1 MVMAKRSSV
10 QGLPPQVKTWLD
22 HALVEGNF
30 SGYQSLEAE
39 LQKLGYQIS
48 KSAIHRYGQQ
58 FEERL
63 SALKLVTEQARAVV
77 NGAPDDE
84 DAVNQ
89 ALVRMVQEKL
99 FSVVMEM
106 EVDPAKVNLSG
117 LTRSIAELSRSSIQV
132 KKYAADVKAAAQI
145 AADKVEKIA
154 RKGGL
159 SSDAV
164 QTIRKEILGIG

>member
-1 MVMAKRSSV
+1 MPPRSSIAA
-10 QGLPPQVKTWLD
+10 LPKQVKEWLD
-22 HALVEGNF
+22 TALVEGDF
-30 SGYQSLEAE
+30 SGYKILEAE

-48 KSAIHRYGQQ
+48 KSAIHRYGQE

-63 SALKLVTEQARAVV
+63 SALRLVTEQARAVV
-77 NGAPDDE
+77 TAAPDDE

-89 ALVRMVQEKL
+89 ALVRIVQEKL

>member
-1 MVMAKRSSV
+1 MVS
-10 QGLPPQVKTWLD
+10 
-22 HALVEGNF
+22 
-30 SGYQSLEAE
+30 
-39 LQKLGYQIS
+39 
-48 KSAIHRYGQQ
+48 
-58 FEERL
+58 
-63 SALKLVTEQARAVV
+63 
-77 NGAPDDE
+77 GAPDDE

-164 QTIRKEILGIG
+164 QTIRKEILGIA

>member
-1 MVMAKRSSV
+1 MPPRSSIAA
-10 QGLPPQVKTWLD
+10 LPKQVKEWLD
-22 HALVEGNF
+22 TALVEGDF
-30 SGYQSLEAE
+30 SGYKILEAE

-48 KSAIHRYGQQ
+48 KSAIHRYGQE

-63 SALKLVTEQARAVV
+63 SALRLVTEQARAVV
-77 NGAPDDE
+77 TAAPDDE

-89 ALVRMVQEKL
+89 ALVRIVQEKL

-164 QTIRKEILGIG
+164 QTIRKEILGIA

>member
-1 MVMAKRSSV
+1 MPPRSSIAA
-10 QGLPPQVKTWLD
+10 LPKQVKEWLD
-22 HALVEGNF
+22 SALVEGNF

-39 LQKLGYQIS
+39 LQKIGYQIS
-48 KSAIHRYGQQ
+48 KSAIHRYGQE

-63 SALKLVTEQARAVV
+63 AALRLVTEQARAVV
-77 NGAPDDE
+77 TAAPDDE

-89 ALVRMVQEKL
+89 ALVRIVQEKL

-132 KKYAADVKAAAQI
+132 KKYAADVKAAALI